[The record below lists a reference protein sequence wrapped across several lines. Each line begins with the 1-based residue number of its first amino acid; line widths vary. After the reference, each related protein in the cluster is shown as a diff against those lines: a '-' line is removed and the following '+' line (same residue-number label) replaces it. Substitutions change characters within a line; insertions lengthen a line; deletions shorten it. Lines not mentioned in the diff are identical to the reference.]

1 MRCLP
6 KINGVYWLC
15 LALASLFG
23 ASLGDFVAAGL
34 GLGHLKGLP
43 FLAAGFVLVFLAERF
58 LTYKSTLYFWAAM
71 VISGAAATNVGD
83 ALHDFHIRLVS
94 VPVVCVLLAAM
105 VIVRRAREPISEEQ
119 GFIPVTGYYWLTLFV
134 AGVLGSLA
142 GDAAAYPLGFG
153 DIGAAVVCAIP
164 LAFLL
169 VIGRKGLYADLGFY
183 WLVMVFIVA
192 TGTASGDLLAHTLG
206 SIDLSTAISGIVFLA
221 LLIIVYEMRACN
233 KSLRDQP
240 VAQAVL

>member
-23 ASLGDFVAAGL
+23 ANLGDFVADGL

-43 FLAAGFVLVFLAERF
+43 LLAAGFALVFLAERF
-58 LTYKSTLYFWAAM
+58 LKYKSTLYFWMAI
-71 VISGAAATNVGD
+71 VFSGAAANNVGD
-83 ALHDFHIRLVS
+83 AFHDFHVRLIS
-94 VPVVCVLLAAM
+94 VPAVCVLLAAM
-105 VIVRRAREPISEEQ
+105 VIAWRARDPLSEEQ
-119 GFIPVTGYYWLTLFV
+119 GLVPVTGYYWLTLLV

-153 DIGAAVVCAIP
+153 DIGAAVACAIP

-169 VIGRKGLYADLGFY
+169 VIGRNGLYADLGFY
-183 WLVMVFIVA
+183 WLVVVFIVA
-192 TGTASGDLLAHTLG
+192 TGTASGDLMAHTLR
-206 SIDLSTAISGIVFLA
+206 SIGLSTALSGTAFLA
-221 LLIIVYEMRACN
+221 LIAVAYEMRRGN
-233 KSLRDQP
+233 TRLP
-240 VAQAVL
+240 AQAAGE